1 MKTYFSFLFII
12 TFVVD
17 LLSQG
22 YYPIQEGNLW
32 QYRESDPMSGNIW
45 QAEIGADT
53 ILSNNITY
61 SFYSGGGFSTNFLR
75 QEGSKVFAY
84 DKKDSAEYVL
94 LDFSANVK
102 DTISVR
108 NNGYRTIVLQSI
120 IQNQPNKQWIF
131 SEYWGDSLYSY
142 IFATWTITD
151 SIGLTGLTGEPGI
164 TYYLSGAIINGTVIG
179 TIADV
184 KEGINLLPNKAT
196 LMQNYPNPFNPI
208 TTIKFVLPI
217 SEKVELKIYNLIGQ
231 EIITLTSMYYSAGEH
246 QIQWDA
252 SNQSSG
258 IYFYKLK
265 TSNYTETKKLLL
277 LK

>member
-12 TFVVD
+12 IFVVD

-32 QYRESDPMSGNIW
+32 QYREIDPMSSNIW
-45 QAEIGADT
+45 QAEIGPDT
-53 ILSNNITY
+53 TLSNSIMY
-61 SFYSGGGFSTNFLR
+61 SFYSGGGFGTNFLR
-75 QEGSKVFAY
+75 QVGSKVFAY
-84 DKKDSAEYVL
+84 DREDSAEYVL
-94 LDFSANVK
+94 LDFNANIE

-108 NNGYRTIVLQSI
+108 NNGYRTIVLKSI

-142 IFATWTITD
+142 IFVTWTITD
-151 SIGLTGLTGEPGI
+151 SIGLTGLTVEPGI
-164 TYYLSGAIINGTVIG
+164 TYYLTGAIINGTVIG
-179 TIADV
+179 TITDV
-184 KEGINLLPNKAT
+184 NEGINLIPNKAT
-196 LMQNYPNPFNPI
+196 LLQNYPNPFNPI
-208 TTIKFVLPI
+208 TTIKFILPA
-217 SEKVELKIYNLIGQ
+217 SDKAELKIYNLIGQ
-231 EIITLTSMYYSAGEH
+231 EIITLTSKYYSEGEH

-265 TSNYTETKKLLL
+265 TSGYTETKKLLL